1 MFVRTDVYCSIVTTD
16 QIDICSNRQVEI
28 YTISTSSLT
37 KLPTQHSFSVCIRER
52 ERERER
58 ERGFVVKL
66 DKRLNSM
73 LIISYNC

>member
-1 MFVRTDVYCSIVTTD
+1 MYIVQIVTTD

-28 YTISTSSLT
+28 YTISTGSLA
-37 KLPTQHSFSVCIRER
+37 KFPTQHSLSVCMRER

-66 DKRLNSM
+66 DKQLNSM

>member
-1 MFVRTDVYCSIVTTD
+1 MYIVQIVTTD
-16 QIDICSNRQVEI
+16 QIDIRSNRQVEI

-37 KLPTQHSFSVCIRER
+37 KLPTQHSLSVCM
-52 ERERER
+52 RERER

-66 DKRLNSM
+66 DKQLNSM